1 MNLGDRLQAVA
12 DFVPQGSRVAD
23 IGTDHGYLA
32 VELVKSGKA
41 KFVVASDK
49 NTGPYEAAVRT
60 VRENGLADNVI
71 SVRLGDGLKS
81 LRPGEVDT
89 VCIAGMGGALMVE
102 ILEGSPDVVETL
114 DTLIL
119 QPQSAAPELRRWIY
133 IEDESLVLDDGRIYE
148 IIMAKRGRRKM
159 PEQLMLE
166 IGPVLWQKKPPLL
179 RHHIEALLFQERR
192 VAAGMEKSDAA
203 KKSKKYQAVIRHIK
217 ELGEH
222 LSW

>member
-1 MNLGDRLQAVA
+1 MRDYSKRIYLSIFWIIVGAALFAA
-12 DFVPQGSRVAD
+12 GSF
-23 IGTDHGYLA
+23 
-32 VELVKSGKA
+32 GKIDS
-41 KFVVASDK
+41 FWS
-49 NTGPYEAAVRT
+49 
-60 VRENGLADNVI
+60 
-71 SVRLGDGLKS
+71 
-81 LRPGEVDT
+81 
-89 VCIAGMGGALMVE
+89 GMGGALMVE

-133 IEDESLVLDDGRIYE
+133 RKHWHIEDESLALDDGRIYE

>member
-1 MNLGDRLQAVA
+1 M
-12 DFVPQGSRVAD
+12 
-23 IGTDHGYLA
+23 
-32 VELVKSGKA
+32 
-41 KFVVASDK
+41 
-49 NTGPYEAAVRT
+49 
-60 VRENGLADNVI
+60 
-71 SVRLGDGLKS
+71 
-81 LRPGEVDT
+81 
-89 VCIAGMGGALMVE
+89 
-102 ILEGSPDVVETL
+102 
-114 DTLIL
+114 
-119 QPQSAAPELRRWIY
+119 
-133 IEDESLVLDDGRIYE
+133 LDDGRIYE

>member
-1 MNLGDRLQAVA
+1 M
-12 DFVPQGSRVAD
+12 
-23 IGTDHGYLA
+23 
-32 VELVKSGKA
+32 
-41 KFVVASDK
+41 
-49 NTGPYEAAVRT
+49 
-60 VRENGLADNVI
+60 
-71 SVRLGDGLKS
+71 
-81 LRPGEVDT
+81 
-89 VCIAGMGGALMVE
+89 
-102 ILEGSPDVVETL
+102 
-114 DTLIL
+114 
-119 QPQSAAPELRRWIY
+119 RRWIY
-133 IEDESLVLDDGRIYE
+133 RKHWHIEDESLVLDDGRIYE

-203 KKSKKYQAVIRHIK
+203 KKSKKYQVVIRHIK